1 MPPPN
6 VVSGKLNPR
15 LVQPG
20 QNELSF
26 PLVGIRRL
34 HVFML
39 KSKDSRA
46 AESDVW
52 WYLNCWATL
61 VDPFND
67 LPRLPSYANVT
78 LAPSVLAIPPL
89 GASMMHVATAFWP
102 GEPPAAQ
109 LSVKFTTQGDQP
121 QGQAVGLIYGDTTP
135 HDYAG
140 FFRTPFGFAQAR
152 PRLVEPLPEDPEIL
166 ERLQLEDQ
174 LPPLTLPE
182 RVRKRKAGHG

>member
-1 MPPPN
+1 MPPPT
-6 VVSGKLNPR
+6 VVSGKLDPR

-20 QNELSF
+20 QNVLSF
-26 PLVGIRRL
+26 PLAGIRRL

-46 AESDVW
+46 SESDVW

-61 VDPFND
+61 VDPLVD
-67 LPRLPSYANVT
+67 LPGLPSFDHVT
-78 LAPSVLAIPPL
+78 LAPSIVAIPPL

-102 GEPPAAQ
+102 GEPQASH

-121 QGQAVGLIYGDTTP
+121 QGHAVGLIYGDTTP

-152 PRLVEPLPEDPEIL
+152 PRLVEPLPEDPDLL
-166 ERLQLEDQ
+166 EHLQLDDQ

-182 RVRKRKAGHG
+182 RLRKRKAGHA

>member
-1 MPPPN
+1 MPPPR

-15 LVQPG
+15 VVQPG
-20 QNELSF
+20 QNELGF
-26 PLVGIRRL
+26 PLSGIRRL

-46 AESDVW
+46 SESDVW

-61 VDPFND
+61 VDPVDD
-67 LPRLPSYANVT
+67 LPGLPSYANVT

-109 LSVKFTTQGDQP
+109 MNVKFTTQGDQP
-121 QGQAVGLIYGDTTP
+121 QGHAVGLIYGDTTP

-174 LPPLTLPE
+174 LPPLTLPK
-182 RVRKRKAGHG
+182 RIRKRKAGHG

>member
-6 VVSGKLNPR
+6 VVSGRLDPR

-46 AESDVW
+46 SESDVW

-166 ERLQLEDQ
+166 ERLQLDDQ

-182 RVRKRKAGHG
+182 RLRKRKAGHA

>member
-26 PLVGIRRL
+26 PLTGIRRL

-46 AESDVW
+46 SESDVW

-61 VDPFND
+61 VDPFDD
-67 LPRLPSYANVT
+67 LPGLPNYANVT
-78 LAPSVLAIPPL
+78 LAPSVVAIPPL

-121 QGQAVGLIYGDTTP
+121 RSRAVGLIYGDTTP

-182 RVRKRKAGHG
+182 RLRKRKAGHA

>member
-1 MPPPN
+1 MPN

-15 LVQPG
+15 GVQPG
-20 QNELSF
+20 ENELSF

-46 AESDVW
+46 SASDVW

-61 VDPFND
+61 VDPLDD
-67 LPRLPSYANVT
+67 LPGLPSYQNVT
-78 LAPSVLAIPPL
+78 LAPSILAIPPL
-89 GASMMHVATAFWP
+89 GASLMHVASAFWP

-109 LSVKFTTQGDQP
+109 MSVKFTTQGDQP
-121 QGQAVGLIYGDTTP
+121 QGRAVGLLYGETTP
-135 HDYAG
+135 TEYAG
-140 FFRTPFGFAQAR
+140 LFRTPFGFAQAR
-152 PRLVEPLPEDPEIL
+152 PRLVEPLPEDPETL

-174 LPPLTLPE
+174 LPPLALPE
-182 RVRKRKAGHG
+182 RVRKRKAV

>member
-6 VVSGKLNPR
+6 VVRGSLDPR

-46 AESDVW
+46 SESDVW

-61 VDPFND
+61 VDPFAD

-109 LSVKFTTQGDQP
+109 LSVKFTTQGNQP
-121 QGQAVGLIYGDTTP
+121 QGHAVGLIYGDTTP

-166 ERLQLEDQ
+166 ERLQLDDQ
-174 LPPLTLPE
+174 LPPLALPE
-182 RVRKRKAGHG
+182 RARKRRTGHE